1 MIYNYNEF
9 LNEFLNSDFNFNLL
23 CSNGISFARKIR
35 YCDEHLVKIKSG
47 SGRTVYKFDND
58 KVIKVAKNKAG
69 IAQNEIENGLV
80 NFDYDIVTK
89 VYTYDYLGDNDDNG
103 YIVIA
108 EYADK
113 VTKNKFNELTGI
125 DYTIIEQ
132 FLNTYFDK
140 NKYWQLKKEHF
151 DELKTNEFLN
161 ELVDLCG
168 TFDLLF
174 GDFDRLSTYGI
185 VNRNG
190 KETVALVDY
199 GLTNDVYKEYYRR

>member
-9 LNEFLNSDFNFNLL
+9 LNEFLNNDFKLDIL

-58 KVIKVAKNKAG
+58 KVIKVAKNTKG
-69 IAQNEIENGLV
+69 IAQNEIENDFV

-89 VYTYDYLGDNDDNG
+89 IYTYDYISETKDNM

-113 VTKNKFNELTGI
+113 VTKNKFNELESELYNRAFGQNPFAKEPLEKVADITGQNPLDVI
-125 DYTIIEQ
+125 NS
-132 FLNTYFDK
+132 FV
-140 NKYWQLKKEHF
+140 KKSEVP
-151 DELKTNEFLN
+151 E
-161 ELVDLCG
+161 
-168 TFDLLF
+168 TFVVAEPNP
-174 GDFDRLSTYGI
+174 I
-185 VNRNG
+185 QG
-190 KETVALVDY
+190 K
-199 GLTNDVYKEYYRR
+199 